1 MAHNP
6 NSVRGIASAA
16 SWGVGLIALACGL
29 QALLA
34 PTVRLS
40 CPARTVGA
48 PDCELRW
55 LVAFDRVRIRRTL
68 LPGLQ
73 SVDEIE
79 STSRGGATRDAR
91 SGPGGPT
98 STMYLNTASGRVR
111 TILFA
116 DQLELQGIRDPL
128 RAYLAN
134 DHAPPLNL
142 TMRPDGIP
150 GRLIANVIVCAG
162 LLFLVWLPVQVVAAV
177 RRRR

>member
-134 DHAPPLNL
+134 DHAPPLEL

-177 RRRR
+177 RRRS